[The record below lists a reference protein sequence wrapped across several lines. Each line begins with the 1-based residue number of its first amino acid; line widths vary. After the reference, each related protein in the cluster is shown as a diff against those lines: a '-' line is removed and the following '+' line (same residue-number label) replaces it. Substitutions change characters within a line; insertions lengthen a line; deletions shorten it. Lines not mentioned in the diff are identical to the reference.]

1 MNVSTYLTGK
11 KSQVEWDIVSITMS
25 SPSLVP
31 FPRKSVAPW
40 KSSKGGGPGDVWL
53 FFCTCIELYPVSILW
68 FNIYEVKISG
78 DKQCNST
85 LAHLFESETR
95 NAQYLIL
102 RN

>member
-40 KSSKGGGPGDVWL
+40 KSSKGGGPGDV
-53 FFCTCIELYPVSILW
+53 
-68 FNIYEVKISG
+68 
-78 DKQCNST
+78 
-85 LAHLFESETR
+85 
-95 NAQYLIL
+95 
-102 RN
+102 